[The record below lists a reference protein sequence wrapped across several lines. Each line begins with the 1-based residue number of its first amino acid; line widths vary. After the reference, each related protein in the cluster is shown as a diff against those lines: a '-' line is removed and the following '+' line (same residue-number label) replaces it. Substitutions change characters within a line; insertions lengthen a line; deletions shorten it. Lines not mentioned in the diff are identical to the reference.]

1 MKSYL
6 RILSLIL
13 HPTLQL
19 TVTSFEKSWFE
30 LGAKFSCV
38 TRIPHFVGKGG
49 RGKGKDKVEGKRGET
64 EASKPF
70 LVSSGFGKKYS
81 KLCPLHKTYS
91 L

>member
-6 RILSLIL
+6 RVLSLIL

-49 RGKGKDKVEGKRGET
+49 RGRGEG
-64 EASKPF
+64 E
-70 LVSSGFGKKYS
+70 G
-81 KLCPLHKTYS
+81 
-91 L
+91 